1 MKSLL
6 TIIFLIST
14 SLYAANDEPHPVI
27 DSNYISKYSYNIK
40 DMGTKNLKEAR
51 QVLKNHLKELNYEND
66 IDFDAKLLES
76 LLQYDDIRIQIVD
89 VIDKIIIEYNVS
101 NDIKKTLLSFQDT
114 FKHIIKDNRSLVN
127 TLRDYKAYDFR
138 LGSAYLAMMSA
149 FHDTDER
156 KLFYTRLVEDKT
168 NTKTEIGAYN
178 KKLRDAQ
185 ENVNLVKSER
195 ENFEEIIDIKN
206 TLKKIENEI
215 KKRD

>member
-1 MKSLL
+1 MKPLL

-27 DSNYISKYSYNIK
+27 DSEYISKYSYNIK
-40 DMGTKNLKEAR
+40 SMNTKNLKEAR
-51 QVLKNHLKELNYEND
+51 QVLKNHLKEHYYEDN
-66 IDFDAKLLES
+66 IDYDAKLLTS

-114 FKHIIKDNRSLVN
+114 FKHIIKDNRPLVN

-149 FHDTDER
+149 FHDTEER
-156 KLFYTRLVEDKT
+156 KLFYSRLVEDKT
-168 NTKTEIGAYN
+168 NTSTEIGAYN

-185 ENVNLVKSER
+185 ESINLVKLER

-215 KKRD
+215 SKRD

>member
-40 DMGTKNLKEAR
+40 DMRTKNLKEAR
-51 QVLKNHLKELNYEND
+51 QVLKNRLKELNYEND

-114 FKHIIKDNRSLVN
+114 FKHIIKDNRPLVN

-138 LGSAYLAMMSA
+138 LGSAYLAMMSS